1 MCEVKGNLGSQ
12 NTQKSPSG
20 SNIPKDENGESW
32 QQGNKGQLIVV
43 CTDCTQITR
52 GTIMSVWITQLSWA
66 GAEIGS
72 RCSNFVFVHLAARV
86 TEWPGGGVTTVGWVG
101 RGLLLTLGTDKF
113 RKQMLFRPSGNS
125 SVVQGTFQQRPSC

>member
-86 TEWPGGGVTTVGWVG
+86 TEWPGAGGNHSGLG
-101 RGLLLTLGTDKF
+101 RKGLAVDI
-113 RKQMLFRPSGNS
+113 GNR
-125 SVVQGTFQQRPSC
+125 QI